1 MKTSRAKNISCYKLC
16 YNFNE
21 GYIFSWQSII
31 MDSALPNSHQI
42 GLHVCGVKVLSLL
55 DARFDLISTSSMKI
69 QIIGGKITEN
79 LRFKSLL
86 KKVKISLSYFLF
98 IFKFSLKNAY
108 LCFLTI
114 FEYHV
119 L

>member
-1 MKTSRAKNISCYKLC
+1 
-16 YNFNE
+16 
-21 GYIFSWQSII
+21 

-42 GLHVCGVKVLSLL
+42 GLHACGVKVLSLL
-55 DARFDLISTSSMKI
+55 EACFDLILPSSMKI

-108 LCFLTI
+108 LCFSTI